1 MSNLYESS
9 SYNILSI
16 YKTPE
21 DLLVASSYLVKLQ
34 RLPTSVYPEITE
46 IILTTDQVDPN
57 LALNDWIAQA
67 LPFIDSELSS
77 YDSSFGGSPSIET
90 DTELYDFSQ
99 MFV

>member
-16 YKTPE
+16 YKGPE
-21 DLLVASSYLVKLQ
+21 DPFVASKILVKLQ

-46 IILTTDQVDPN
+46 IFLTTDQVDPN

-77 YDSSFGGSPSIET
+77 YDSSFSGSPSIET
-90 DTELYDFSQ
+90 DIEEYNYSQ
-99 MFV
+99 IFV